1 MKIFNL
7 FKIER
12 IKNAETEVSVGD
24 ELLKI
29 LVSDETIDRKMALDI
44 PIINSCVGLIC
55 DTFATIPFKLY
66 KKTTNGDRLE
76 TKEIDDSR
84 TRIINYDTK
93 DTLDGF
99 QFKKAICE
107 DYLLGKGGYAYIKKR
122 KNDFIGLNYVEEKYI
137 TIFKNTDKIN
147 KSFEITVDGITYKN
161 YEFIKLLRNS
171 KDGASG
177 EGLIDNINKSLQ
189 TAYQRILL
197 EKDLMKTCGNKK
209 GFLRAMRHLDKEGM
223 NTLRKEWN
231 DYYAG
236 NSSCVILNDGM
247 EFKEASN
254 TSVENQLNEKTKTF
268 SDEMKEL
275 FHIKDDYNSY
285 IREAII
291 PIVKA
296 FCTALNRDFLL
307 EKEKEQYYF
316 DADLNDLLK
325 GNLKERFEAYKIA
338 IEKGFLSRNE
348 VRFKENMNSVKGLD
362 VYTISLGEVM
372 LDPKTQIIY
381 TPNTD
386 STKKFNE
393 GGEEDAKK

>member
-1 MKIFNL
+1 
-7 FKIER
+7 
-12 IKNAETEVSVGD
+12 
-24 ELLKI
+24 
-29 LVSDETIDRKMALDI
+29 
-44 PIINSCVGLIC
+44 
-55 DTFATIPFKLY
+55 
-66 KKTTNGDRLE
+66 
-76 TKEIDDSR
+76 
-84 TRIINYDTK
+84 
-93 DTLDGF
+93 
-99 QFKKAICE
+99 
-107 DYLLGKGGYAYIKKR
+107 
-122 KNDFIGLNYVEEKYI
+122 
-137 TIFKNTDKIN
+137 
-147 KSFEITVDGITYKN
+147 
-161 YEFIKLLRNS
+161 
-171 KDGASG
+171 
-177 EGLIDNINKSLQ
+177 
-189 TAYQRILL
+189 
-197 EKDLMKTCGNKK
+197 
-209 GFLRAMRHLDKEGM
+209 
-223 NTLRKEWN
+223 
-231 DYYAG
+231 
-236 NSSCVILNDGM
+236 M

-381 TPNTD
+381 TPKTK
-386 STKKFNE
+386 STKKLNE
-393 GGEEDAKK
+393 GGEEDAKT

>member
-66 KKTTNGDRLE
+66 KKTSNEGRLE
-76 TKEIDDSR
+76 TKEIDDPR
-84 TRIINYDTK
+84 TKIINYDTK

-197 EKDLMKTCGNKK
+197 EKDLMNTCGNNK
-209 GFLRAMRHLDKEGM
+209 GFLRAMRHLDKDGM
-223 NTLRKEWN
+223 TTLRKEWN

-291 PIVKA
+291 PIVNA

-362 VYTISLGEVM
+362 VYTISLG
-372 LDPKTQIIY
+372 
-381 TPNTD
+381 
-386 STKKFNE
+386 
-393 GGEEDAKK
+393 

>member
-66 KKTTNGDRLE
+66 QKTSNEGRLE
-76 TKEIDDSR
+76 TKEIDDPR
-84 TRIINYDTK
+84 TKIINYDTK

-177 EGLIDNINKSLQ
+177 EGLIDNINKCKQ
-189 TAYQRILL
+189 HT
-197 EKDLMKTCGNKK
+197 
-209 GFLRAMRHLDKEGM
+209 KE
-223 NTLRKEWN
+223 
-231 DYYAG
+231 YY
-236 NSSCVILNDGM
+236 
-247 EFKEASN
+247 
-254 TSVENQLNEKTKTF
+254 
-268 SDEMKEL
+268 
-275 FHIKDDYNSY
+275 
-285 IREAII
+285 
-291 PIVKA
+291 
-296 FCTALNRDFLL
+296 
-307 EKEKEQYYF
+307 
-316 DADLNDLLK
+316 
-325 GNLKERFEAYKIA
+325 
-338 IEKGFLSRNE
+338 
-348 VRFKENMNSVKGLD
+348 
-362 VYTISLGEVM
+362 
-372 LDPKTQIIY
+372 
-381 TPNTD
+381 
-386 STKKFNE
+386 
-393 GGEEDAKK
+393 